1 LLEQQ
6 PQPDDKE
13 NDRARERYGGHRNL
27 PVLEQGST
35 EEAADDR
42 SDKRDHPCTHGDLLH
57 LPLVEVASQL

>member
-27 PVLEQGST
+27 PV
-35 EEAADDR
+35 
-42 SDKRDHPCTHGDLLH
+42 H